1 MFTKEEY
8 VDWRNSRVT
17 KDIVKLL
24 AENREGR
31 KEDIA
36 EGMVVGRELDIE
48 IGRTQGIKDAVNAI
62 LNLNGELTHL
72 LLIEEKEEHE
82 RNDATV

>member
-8 VDWRNSRVT
+8 VDWRNSQVT

-36 EGMVVGRELDIE
+36 EGMVSGRELDIE
-48 IGRTQGIKDAVNAI
+48 IGRIQGIKDAVNAM
-62 LNLNGELTHL
+62 LNINGDLTHL
-72 LLIEEKEEHE
+72 IIIEEKEDDQ
-82 RNDATV
+82 RTNKV